1 MEFGDDDGFDDAN
14 DVDTDVLRG
23 DSGHG
28 RGSSGGTDLIMIL
41 VATRI
46 CDCDFTRGSGGC
58 SWF

>member
-23 DSGHG
+23 DSGHCG
-28 RGSSGGTDLIMIL
+28 GSSGGTDLMIL

-46 CDCDFTRGSGGC
+46 CDCDFNRGSGGC